1 MSFVSLLVTCMVLF
15 PSVLI
20 YVTLLFDLFCVMYL
34 IYISELYGL
43 SSLVLTRLYYSF
55 FFKLC
60 IVKLMDFKSVY
71 CEAIRKYQDEKNY

>member
-43 SSLVLTRLYYSF
+43 SILLLTRLHYRF
-55 FFKLC
+55 F
-60 IVKLMDFKSVY
+60 
-71 CEAIRKYQDEKNY
+71 